1 MATLVNDSILK
12 NDAAGPVPVSGG
24 LGTDSYYNH
33 SFFQVY
39 FFNFSLDNRWLI
51 IDMHGYW

>member
-39 FFNFSLDNRWLI
+39 FFNFSLDNR
-51 IDMHGYW
+51 